1 MTDTEKDIEN
11 ETERAIS
18 IIRGYG
24 LSTKY
29 KCQIEGTVYCNE
41 DKKIPCKHRLDKET
55 LETIVNALE
64 RNKAAIEE
72 CNVCIGG
79 LSKLT
84 GFRGEEA
91 AFLQGQINAYKNIL
105 KILEEVS

>member
-1 MTDTEKDIEN
+1 MTNTKKDMADIDIGIQ
-11 ETERAIS
+11 AI
-18 IIRGYG
+18 
-24 LSTKY
+24 
-29 KCQIEGTVYCNE
+29 
-41 DKKIPCKHRLDKET
+41 
-55 LETIVNALE
+55 E

-91 AFLQGQINAYKNIL
+91 AFLQGQINAYESIL
-105 KILEEVS
+105 RILEGAK

>member
-1 MTDTEKDIEN
+1 MTECKYLRPNKVCAKLSDGEVTMFCVESPCEYEEPMTDAEKYIAAIDIGIK
-11 ETERAIS
+11 AI
-18 IIRGYG
+18 
-24 LSTKY
+24 
-29 KCQIEGTVYCNE
+29 
-41 DKKIPCKHRLDKET
+41 
-55 LETIVNALE
+55 E